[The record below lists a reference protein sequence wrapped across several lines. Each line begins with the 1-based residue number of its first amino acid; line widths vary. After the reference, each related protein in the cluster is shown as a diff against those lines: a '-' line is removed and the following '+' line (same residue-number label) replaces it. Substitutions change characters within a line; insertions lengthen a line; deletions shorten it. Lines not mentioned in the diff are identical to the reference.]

1 MQITINNKPN
11 TTAAKTLQQ
20 LANELTLP
28 EKGVAVAVENQMI
41 PRDQWNNYSL
51 QEGAHVVSITAA
63 CGG

>member
-1 MQITINNKPN
+1 MQITINNKS
-11 TTAAKTLQQ
+11 TITEAETLQQ

-41 PRDQWNNYSL
+41 PRDQWNSFNL
-51 QEGAHVVSITAA
+51 QEGVHVVIIKAA

>member
-1 MQITINNKPN
+1 MQITINNKPT
-11 TTAAKTLQQ
+11 TTAAETLQQ

-41 PRDQWNNYSL
+41 PRDQWNNYTL
-51 QEGAHVVSITAA
+51 QEGTHVIIIKAA

>member
-1 MQITINNKPN
+1 MQININNKS
-11 TTAAKTLQQ
+11 TDTAAKTLQQ

-41 PRDQWNNYSL
+41 PRDQWNDFTL
-51 QEGAHVVSITAA
+51 QEGAHVVIIKAA